1 MIKEAVI
8 AGVIIYIV
16 INIAQVL
23 DRPAVAIEGFVII
36 ASLVCAGILYYFRNE
51 GILRKWEGAA
61 LWAVVLL
68 FLVYGA
74 LKFGGAI

>member
-1 MIKEAVI
+1 MIREAVV

-23 DRPAVAIEGFVII
+23 DRPSVVIEGVVII
-36 ASLVCAGILYYFRNE
+36 ASLVCAGILYWYRNE
-51 GILRKWEGAA
+51 EVMRKWEGAA

>member
-1 MIKEAVI
+1 MIRVAVV

-23 DRPAVAIEGFVII
+23 DRPSVVIEGVVII
-36 ASLVCAGILYYFRNE
+36 ASLVCAGILYWYRNE
-51 GILRKWEGAA
+51 EVMRKWEGAA

>member
-1 MIKEAVI
+1 MIKEAVV

-23 DRPAVAIEGFVII
+23 DRPSVAIEGFVII
-36 ASLVCAGILYYFRNE
+36 ASLVCAGILYWYRNE
-51 GILRKWEGAA
+51 EILRRWEGAA

>member
-1 MIKEAVI
+1 MIREAVVI
-8 AGVIIYIV
+8 GVIIYIL

-23 DRPAVAIEGFVII
+23 DRPAVAIEGVVII
-36 ASLVCAGILYYFRNE
+36 ASLVCAAILYYYRNE
-51 GILRKWEGAA
+51 EILRKWEGAA
-61 LWAVVLL
+61 LWAAVLL

>member
-1 MIKEAVI
+1 MIKEAVVV
-8 AGVIIYIV
+8 GVIIYIV

-23 DRPAVAIEGFVII
+23 DRPSVVFEGVVII
-36 ASLVCAGILYYFRNE
+36 ASLVCAGILYWYRNE
-51 GILRKWEGAA
+51 EVMRRWEGAA

>member
-1 MIKEAVI
+1 MIKEAVV

-23 DRPAVAIEGFVII
+23 DRPSVAVEGFVII
-36 ASLVCAGILYYFRNE
+36 ASLVCAGILYWYRNE
-51 GILRKWEGAA
+51 EVMRKWEGAA

>member
-1 MIKEAVI
+1 MIKEAVV
-8 AGVIIYIV
+8 AGVIIYII
-16 INIAQVL
+16 INIVQVL
-23 DRPAVAIEGFVII
+23 DRPSVTIEGFVII
-36 ASLVCAGILYYFRNE
+36 ASLVCAGILYWYRNE
-51 GILRKWEGAA
+51 EILRKWEGAA